1 MPPTEQPPGGLL
13 NFRRSLPGLSR
24 SDTLSRLTPD
34 GRRDLKALNFSRI
47 IDLRSRTERAA
58 DPPPYLSHAAYLNL
72 PLLPWR
78 HRAFNEA
85 SAAASSNA
93 DHMTAMLDHAP
104 NQIVTVLGAIL
115 DAPPGPVLIH
125 CHAGKDRTG
134 LIAALCSEL
143 AGQTRDQT
151 AADYAASGP
160 ALRDFYRDMQA
171 RRTPEQWAKLAPFV
185 PTRADDIRRTL
196 THIDQHWGH
205 LDAYLNAH
213 GLPNADLTAL
223 RDRLNRT

>member
-1 MPPTEQPPGGLL
+1 MPPSEQPPGGLL

-58 DPPPYLSHAAYLNL
+58 DPPPYLGHAAYLNL

-85 SAAASSNA
+85 SAAARSNA

-115 DAPPGPVLIH
+115 DALPGPVLIRIPFVSLT
-125 CHAGKDRTG
+125 DRNTTD
-134 LIAALCSEL
+134 LSAPRPEPVFLLLCCAALRVASARIERALQTIQSESVSF
-143 AGQTRDQT
+143 T
-151 AADYAASGP
+151 
-160 ALRDFYRDMQA
+160 A
-171 RRTPEQWAKLAPFV
+171 RRARTAP
-185 PTRADDIRRTL
+185 A
-196 THIDQHWGH
+196 
-205 LDAYLNAH
+205 
-213 GLPNADLTAL
+213 
-223 RDRLNRT
+223 